1 MCYVNRFCQY
11 IANRCPRRFV
21 QIVHPLSAFAVLS
34 CIAFFFCLQMFYI
47 APKVFND
54 LGYKLYWIFF
64 TFITHNILG
73 NMLACYMT
81 SSSVN
86 TLSKDSQSPA
96 PEEEH
101 LWHKCEVCKKL
112 SPPRSWHCVL
122 CNTCT
127 LRRDHHCIF
136 IGNCIG
142 HNNQRYFFWF
152 TFYSTLGLLISFA
165 TLCMYVLQNGGHF
178 KKLSFMIVD
187 LISQI
192 FSQPHSGNNFET
204 LVLLLNI
211 SASYMP
217 GFMLAYQ
224 MQILRQNSSYYK
236 IFDCTY
242 DLGFRKNC
250 QSIMGQRGLW
260 TFVSP
265 LLKSPLPHDGAR
277 WQTKKSQ

>member
-1 MCYVNRFCQY
+1 MCYVNSFCQY
-11 IANRCPRRFV
+11 FANRYPKRFV
-21 QIVHPLSAFAVLS
+21 KIGHPLSAIFVLS
-34 CIAFFFCLQMFYI
+34 CTAFFFSLQMFYI
-47 APKVFND
+47 APKVFGD
-54 LGYKLYWIFF
+54 LAYKLYWIFS

-73 NMLACYMT
+73 NMMASYMT

-86 TLSKDSQSPA
+86 TLSKDSQFPS

-101 LWHKCEVCKKL
+101 LWHHCEICKKL

-122 CNTCT
+122 CNTCI

-152 TFYSTLGLLISFA
+152 TFYSTLGLLVSFA
-165 TLCMYVLQNGGHF
+165 TLYMYVLQNGGHF
-178 KKLSFMIVD
+178 KKLSFLIVD
-187 LISQI
+187 VISWI
-192 FSQPHSGNNFET
+192 FYQHYSANTFEN
-204 LVLLLNI
+204 LAFLLNI
-211 SASYMP
+211 SASFMP

-224 MQILRQNSSYYK
+224 MLILSQNSSYYN

-242 DLGFRKNC
+242 DLGFQKNC
-250 QSIMGQRGLW
+250 QSIMGQQGLW
-260 TFVSP
+260 TFISP

-277 WQTKKSQ
+277 WQIKKSH